1 MNKRI
6 YYNDAFIDFFKD
18 TIQSAHNQQIV
29 KSNKTDVEL
38 EKIVKSLLKGKNQK
52 FSVEYFDKLI
62 NHFKKNHYFITAAG
76 GLIQNK
82 DKYLFIKRLGKW
94 DLPKGKLELK
104 ESAEQGAI
112 RECEEECDVKNLTI
126 IKELPSTFHIYEY
139 KKSYAL
145 KESKW
150 FLMETNYTN
159 KLTPQ
164 TEENITEVD
173 WFSLNEIRENILT
186 NTYATINDLVTKTLY

>member
-6 YYNDAFIDFFKD
+6 YYNDAFIDFFTD

-52 FSVEYFDKLI
+52 FSIEYFDKLI

-94 DLPKGKLELK
+94 DLPKGKLESK

-150 FLMETNYTN
+150 FLMETNYSN

-173 WFSLNEIRENILT
+173 WFSLHEIRENILT